1 MAGTEDHFPGPDN
14 PSKMRRSVE
23 NAEHVGMHILPI
35 VTFMQYLT
43 FLAGLFAPRVG
54 QQYRDEQRR
63 RRSQFDRGTT
73 AAERESHWTRDWPA
87 HSDRME
93 QMRPSIM
100 SPWYEPAGGSRHHHH
115 LSG

>member
-1 MAGTEDHFPGPDN
+1 
-14 PSKMRRSVE
+14 MRRSVE
-23 NAEHVGMHILPI
+23 NAEHV
-35 VTFMQYLT
+35 
-43 FLAGLFAPRVG
+43 GLFAPRVG

-87 HSDRME
+87 HPERME
-93 QMRPSIM
+93 QIRSNIM
-100 SPWYEPAGGSRHHHH
+100 NSWYEPTGGNRHHHHH